1 MKNGIDGLMK
11 QAQKMQ
17 EKMQKM
23 QQEVIN
29 TEVTG
34 EAGAGLVQVRMNGQH
49 DVLQVKVDASLLAE
63 EKEMLEDLLGAAC
76 NDANRKIEL
85 MTKEKMG
92 DIGSALNLPNGLNLP
107 F

>member
-49 DVLQVKVDASLLAE
+49 DVLQVKVDDSLLAE

-85 MTKEKMG
+85 MKKEKMG

>member
-1 MKNGIDGLMK
+1 MKGGIDGLMK

-17 EKMQKM
+17 EQMQKM

-29 TEVTG
+29 SEVTG
-34 EAGAGLVQVRMNGQH
+34 EAGAGLVQVKMNGQH
-49 DVLQVKVDASLLAE
+49 DVLDVEVDASLLGE
-63 EKEMLEDLLGAAC
+63 DKEMLEDLLAAAC

-92 DIGSALNLPNGLNLP
+92 DIGGALNLPNGLNLP

>member
-1 MKNGIDGLMK
+1 MKGGIDGLMQ

-17 EKMQKM
+17 ERIQKP

-29 TEVTG
+29 TQVTG
-34 EAGAGLVQVRMNGQH
+34 EAGTGLVQVKMNGQH
-49 DVLQVKVDASLLAE
+49 DVIDVKVDTSLLGE
-63 EKEMLEDLLGAAC
+63 DKQMLEDLIAAAC
-76 NDANRKIEL
+76 NDANRKVES

-92 DIGSALNLPNGLNLP
+92 DLGGALNFPSGLNLP